1 MKNTLPF
8 GFIIFSFIFLLGNLI
23 SALLQSDNERSAYGV
38 AFILVVLIWVIILF
52 LINYGLFSLFK
63 TKIDWTSIN
72 NLKATLLDLFILVV
86 INESLNF
93 LNKQSIF
100 SFQGLDLLQAAVIP
114 LIFLSWRVIVW
125 FLIRLE
131 SKYHS

>member
-8 GFIIFSFIFLLGNLI
+8 GFIILSFILLLGNLI

-38 AFILVVLIWVIILF
+38 AFIVVVLISTIILF
-52 LINYGLFSLFK
+52 LINYGLFRLFK
-63 TKIDWTSIN
+63 AKIDWTLIN
-72 NLKATLLDLFILVV
+72 NFKATLLDLFILII

-100 SFQGLDLLQAAVIP
+100 YFQGLDLSQAAVIP
-114 LIFLSWRVIVW
+114 LIFLSWRVIAW
-125 FLIRLE
+125 FLIRHK
-131 SKYHS
+131 SKYHP